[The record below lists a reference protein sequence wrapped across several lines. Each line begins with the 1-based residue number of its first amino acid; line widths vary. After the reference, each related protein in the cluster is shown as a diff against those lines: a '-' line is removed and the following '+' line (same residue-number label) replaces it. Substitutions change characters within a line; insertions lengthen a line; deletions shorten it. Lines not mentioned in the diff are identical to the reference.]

1 MNRTLVL
8 CLLPLVFAVQ
18 SLFAINPPTGLVS
31 RSGDRSVVLH
41 WDRNSD
47 ADLASYR
54 VYRSLNSG
62 GPFVAQG
69 AALIAPGF
77 CDVSVNN
84 SQTYYYQVTALNTN
98 SLESAPSVTIAV
110 TPLPF
115 ASDDQF
121 LEYIQETAFDYF
133 WYASNPTN
141 GLVPDRSSSS
151 PCSIAAVGFGL
162 TAIGIGID
170 HGWIS
175 RTQGVAR
182 VLATLNT
189 FLNWP
194 QGTNISG
201 TIGYNGWFYHFLDM
215 NTALRYTSFN
225 TELSSIDTALLLAG
239 ILYSKQ
245 YFDGTNSDETSIR
258 TMADAI
264 FARVDWNWMAQGT
277 NAIAMGWQPS
287 TGFSAFG
294 NWIGYDEGMILYLLG
309 LGTATNPLP
318 ASAWNRWTSG
328 YAWATYYGQSFVLF
342 PPP

>member
-84 SQTYYYQVTALNTN
+84 SQTYYYQVTALTTN
-98 SLESAPSVTIAV
+98 SQESAPSVTIAV
-110 TPLPF
+110 TPLAF
-115 ASDDQF
+115 ANDDQF

-133 WYASNPTN
+133 WYAANATN

-189 FLNWP
+189 FWNGP
-194 QGTNISG
+194 QGAATSG
-201 TIGYNGWFYHFLDM
+201 IIGYNGWFYHFLDM
-215 NTALRYTSFN
+215 NTRMRSPN
-225 TELSSIDTALLLAG
+225 SELSSIDTSLLLAG
-239 ILYSKQ
+239 MLYAKQ
-245 YFDGTNSDETSIR
+245 YFDGTNADETSIR
-258 TMADAI
+258 TLADAI
-264 FARVDWNWMAQGT
+264 FNRVDWNFMARGT
-277 NAIAMGWQPS
+277 NMVS
-287 TGFSAFG
+287 
-294 NWIGYDEGMILYLLG
+294 
-309 LGTATNPLP
+309 
-318 ASAWNRWTSG
+318 
-328 YAWATYYGQSFVLF
+328 
-342 PPP
+342 